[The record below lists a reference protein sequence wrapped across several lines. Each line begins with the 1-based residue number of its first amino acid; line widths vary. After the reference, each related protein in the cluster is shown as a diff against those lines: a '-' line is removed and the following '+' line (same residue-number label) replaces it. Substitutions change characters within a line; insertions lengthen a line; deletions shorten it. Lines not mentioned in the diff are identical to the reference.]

1 MATTANSKATPA
13 TADKATEGPV
23 DQDELKGTEILFSK
37 SDIAEMMGT
46 TTQALANRMKREKDF
61 PRPTYSNK
69 GGTMVLYSRED
80 VKKVHEHM
88 TKADRERTAKLKE
101 ALGEL

>member
-1 MATTANSKATPA
+1 MATANAKTTAPA
-13 TADKATEGPV
+13 VKEEEAVDPEETA
-23 DQDELKGTEILFSK
+23 GTEILFSK

-69 GGTMVLYSRED
+69 GGTMVLYSKAD
-80 VKKVHEHM
+80 VKKVHEFM
-88 TKADRERTAKLKE
+88 TAADKERTKKLAE